1 MKVIHPLEFNKK
13 NFDGSDYR
21 NKLLHNLFDK
31 KKLLKFLIKK
41 KAPIIIDI
49 GSNVGQSIDFFRNLF
64 SKSVIHSFEPNIDCF
79 NILKKKYKNKNCNHL
94 NNCAVTNLKEKY
106 FYVNNIHSGLG
117 SFSRINTFSKDIIN
131 KKLFNSK
138 NFIEKKIKI
147 NTIAMKKYLFENRIT
162 KRIELVKIDVQGH
175 NMNVLKSFGN
185 LINIV
190 DNFLIEINF
199 YDFYKKE
206 EKPQF
211 GIINNYMEKFGFYI
225 YDIIFISKNP
235 KNYRTDWV
243 DILYRKKI

>member
-13 NFDGSDYR
+13 NFDGSDCR

-31 KKLLKFLIKK
+31 KRLLKFLIKK
-41 KAPIIIDI
+41 KAPVIIDI
-49 GSNVGQSIDFFRNLF
+49 GSNVGQSIIFFRNLF
-64 SKSVIHSFEPNIDCF
+64 SKSEIHSFEPNKDCF
-79 NILKKKYKNKNCNHL
+79 QTLKKNYKNKNFIYL
-94 NNCAVTNLKEKY
+94 NNCAITNLKNKH

-138 NFIEKKIKI
+138 NFIEKKIKVSAI
-147 NTIAMKKYLFENRIT
+147 PMKKYLLENRIV
-162 KRIELVKIDVQGH
+162 KRIDLVKIDVQGH
-175 NMNVLKSFGN
+175 NINVLKSFGTS
-185 LINIV
+185 INIV

-206 EKPQF
+206 KKPQF
-211 GIINNYMEKFGFYI
+211 AIINNYLEKFGFYI
-225 YDIIFISKNP
+225 YDFIFISKNP
-235 KNYRTDWV
+235 MNYRTDWV

>member
-41 KAPIIIDI
+41 KAPVIIDI
-49 GSNVGQSIDFFRNLF
+49 GSNVGQSIIFFRNLF
-64 SKSVIHSFEPNIDCF
+64 SKSEIHSFEPNKDCF
-79 NILKKKYKNKNCNHL
+79 HILKKKNKNKNFIYL
-94 NNCAVTNLKEKY
+94 NNCAITNLKNKH

-138 NFIEKKIKI
+138 NFIEKKIKVSAI
-147 NTIAMKKYLFENRIT
+147 PMKKYLLENRIV
-162 KRIELVKIDVQGH
+162 KRIDLVKIDVQGH
-175 NMNVLKSFGN
+175 NINVLKSFGTS
-185 LINIV
+185 INIV

-206 EKPQF
+206 KKPQF
-211 GIINNYMEKFGFYI
+211 AIINNYLEKFGFYI
-225 YDIIFISKNP
+225 YDFIFISKNP
-235 KNYRTDWV
+235 MNYRTDWV

>member
-13 NFDGSDYR
+13 NFDGSDCR

-31 KKLLKFLIKK
+31 IRLLKFFIKK
-41 KAPIIIDI
+41 KAPVIIDI
-49 GSNVGQSIDFFRNLF
+49 GSNVGQSINFFRNLF
-64 SKSVIHSFEPNIDCF
+64 SKSKIHSFEPNKDCF
-79 NILKKKYKNKNCNHL
+79 QTLKKNYKNKNFIYL
-94 NNCAVTNLKEKY
+94 NNCAITNIKNKH

-138 NFIEKKIKI
+138 NFIEKKIKVSAI
-147 NTIAMKKYLFENRIT
+147 PMKKYLLENRIV
-162 KRIELVKIDVQGH
+162 KRIDLVKIDVQGH
-175 NMNVLKSFGN
+175 NINVLKSFGTS
-185 LINIV
+185 INIV

-206 EKPQF
+206 KKPQF
-211 GIINNYMEKFGFYI
+211 AIINNYLEKFGFYI
-225 YDIIFISKNP
+225 YDFIFISKNP
-235 KNYRTDWV
+235 MNYRTDWV